1 MKKLFKTAIH
11 VSLISYLQVT
21 RCQWASPLGPGCGE
35 KNEKR
40 FGAAQLEFGSRRWVF
55 FPFDEMKVEQRVE
68 PAKKAAQMLHKK
80 LQGCMQSQTGID
92 AEKRMVRK

>member
-1 MKKLFKTAIH
+1 MF
-11 VSLISYLQVT
+11 
-21 RCQWASPLGPGCGE
+21 
-35 KNEKR
+35 
-40 FGAAQLEFGSRRWVF
+40 F
-55 FPFDEMKVEQRVE
+55 FPFDEMQVEQRVE